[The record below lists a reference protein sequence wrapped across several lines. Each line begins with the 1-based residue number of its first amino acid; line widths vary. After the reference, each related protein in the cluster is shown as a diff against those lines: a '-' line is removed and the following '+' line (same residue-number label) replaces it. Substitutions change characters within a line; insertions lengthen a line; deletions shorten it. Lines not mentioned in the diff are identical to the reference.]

1 MAGRAE
7 VEALNREAIGLILMK
22 VAIFTL
28 SNCKFLLN
36 SDPHLVHL
44 LKEEENVK
52 SMEKPAPKSDTCRK
66 INPPSSV
73 NIRLADAMRTRQVL
87 PLPNP
92 CLLSRGD
99 QRYGKKKGRPY
110 FIFGSQ
116 IWSDQRVD
124 SPQYEALQPLCA
136 PANNS
141 RNHHLRS
148 FCSFAILFER
158 YLRVER
164 KEKWKGWIQWSLNR
178 PLLRL

>member
-1 MAGRAE
+1 MTGRAE

-36 SDPHLVHL
+36 SDPHLVRL

-73 NIRLADAMRTRQVL
+73 NIRLADAMRARQV
-87 PLPNP
+87 P
-92 CLLSRGD
+92 CRTPAFYHVEINATAKRRAAPTSFLAAKS
-99 QRYGKKKGRPY
+99 GRTSVS
-110 FIFGSQ
+110 IQ
-116 IWSDQRVD
+116 
-124 SPQYEALQPLCA
+124 PQYEALQPLCA
-136 PANNS
+136 TANNS

>member
-1 MAGRAE
+1 
-7 VEALNREAIGLILMK
+7 MK

-28 SNCKFLLN
+28 SNCKFFLN
-36 SDPHLVHL
+36 PDPHLVHL

-73 NIRLADAMRTRQVL
+73 NIRLADAMRTRQAL

-92 CLLSRGD
+92 CLYHVEINATAKRRAAPTSFLAAKS
-99 QRYGKKKGRPY
+99 GRTSVS
-110 FIFGSQ
+110 IQ
-116 IWSDQRVD
+116 
-124 SPQYEALQPLCA
+124 PQYEALQPLCA
-136 PANNS
+136 TANNS

-158 YLRVER
+158 CLRVER

>member
-1 MAGRAE
+1 MTGRAE

-36 SDPHLVHL
+36 PDPHLVHL

-52 SMEKPAPKSDTCRK
+52 SMENQLPSQTHAERSTHHRQLTSDLPTTPTQCG
-66 INPPSSV
+66 
-73 NIRLADAMRTRQVL
+73 LGQVL

-124 SPQYEALQPLCA
+124 STSIRGPPTPLRHRQQFSKSPSAKLLLLCDT
-136 PANNS
+136 
-141 RNHHLRS
+141 
-148 FCSFAILFER
+148 I
-158 YLRVER
+158 R
-164 KEKWKGWIQWSLNR
+164 KVSTC
-178 PLLRL
+178 

>member
-1 MAGRAE
+1 MTGRAE

-36 SDPHLVHL
+36 PDPHLVHF

-66 INPPSSV
+66 VNPPSSV
-73 NIRLADAMRTRQVL
+73 NIRLADTMRTRQVL

-92 CLLSRGD
+92 CFLSRGD

-124 SPQYEALQPLCA
+124 STSIRGPPTPLRHRQQFSKSPSAKLLLLCDT
-136 PANNS
+136 
-141 RNHHLRS
+141 
-148 FCSFAILFER
+148 I
-158 YLRVER
+158 R
-164 KEKWKGWIQWSLNR
+164 KVSTC
-178 PLLRL
+178 